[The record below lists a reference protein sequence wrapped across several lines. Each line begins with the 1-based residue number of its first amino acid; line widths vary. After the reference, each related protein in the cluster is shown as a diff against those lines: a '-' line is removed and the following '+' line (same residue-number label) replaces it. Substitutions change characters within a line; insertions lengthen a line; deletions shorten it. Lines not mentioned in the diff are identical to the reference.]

1 MDNSTKINT
10 SKNPDLVTYK
20 ILVGTDPVEIPQ
32 TYQINSITVTNEI
45 NRIPTATIIIFDGN
59 PAEQNF
65 PKSNEDYLIPGK
77 EVEIRAGYHSDEET
91 IFKGIVIKN
100 SIKIRSAGSF
110 LTVECR
116 DKSVKLTVGRKS
128 KVYYN
133 STDSDVFSELIGKY
147 GLEEDV
153 ENTTYEHGELVQF
166 NSSDWDFLVSRAQA
180 NGKLCFVENGK
191 ISVKKPDITQES
203 IQSVA
208 FGSTIL
214 DFDGEIDARS
224 QFSKISSYSWNQ
236 GDQEIVELEAANP
249 EVTLNG
255 NLSVSELANVIGL
268 DNYEL
273 KHGGFLSE
281 QESQAWADSTLL
293 YQQLAKIRGRV
304 RFIGVPFVKPNTV
317 LNLQG
322 VGNRFNGNIYVTGV
336 LHNIAEG
343 SWTIDVQFGF
353 NPNWFSETYEINAAP
368 ASGLLPAVNG
378 LQYGVVTQLQEDPEG
393 EDRIL
398 VKIPIVNSTE
408 QGIWCRLALLDAG
421 DNRGSIFRPD
431 LGDEVVIGF
440 INEDPNDAIILGML
454 NSSAKPAP
462 FPGEDANNIKGF
474 VTRSELKFL
483 FDDESKSITVET
495 PAGKI
500 ISLND
505 DDGEIK
511 LEDENSNVIT
521 MNSKGISIESAG
533 NIDISS
539 KGDVNIEGINVNIKA
554 SAQLKAEGT
563 GGAEISSNAI
573 TVVKGSLVQ
582 IN

>member
-1 MDNSTKINT
+1 MENSTKIKT

-20 ILVGTDPVEIPQ
+20 ILSGGEEIPQ

-45 NRIPTATIIIFDGN
+45 NRIPTATIVIFDGN

-65 PKSNEDYLIPGK
+65 PKSNEGYLIPGK
-77 EVEIRAGYHSDEET
+77 EIEITAGYHSDEET

-100 SIKIRSAGSF
+100 SIKIRSLGSF
-110 LTVECR
+110 LTIECR
-116 DKSVKLTVGRKS
+116 DKAVKMTIGRKS

-133 STDSDVFSELIGKY
+133 STDSDVFSDLISKY
-147 GLEEDV
+147 GLEQNIED
-153 ENTTYEHGELVQF
+153 TPYEHADLVQF

-191 ISVKKPDITQES
+191 VSVKEPDITQES

-214 DFDGEIDARS
+214 DFDGEIDARN
-224 QFSKISSYSWNQ
+224 QFSKISTYSWNQ
-236 GDQEIVELEAANP
+236 GDQEIVELEAVNP
-249 EVTLNG
+249 DVNLNG
-255 NLSVSELANVIGL
+255 NLSVNDLAEVIGL

-273 KHGGFLSE
+273 KHGGVLSE
-281 QESQAWADSTLL
+281 QESQIWADSALL
-293 YQQLAKIRGRV
+293 YQQLSKIRGRV
-304 RFIGVPFVKPNTV
+304 RFIGVPFVKPDTV

-322 VGNRFNGNIYVTGV
+322 VGDRFNGNIYVTGV

-353 NPNWFSETYEINAAP
+353 NPNWFSETYDISASS

-393 EDRIL
+393 EDRVL
-398 VKIPIVNSTE
+398 VKIPIVNNKE

-421 DNRGSIFRPD
+421 NNRGSIFRPD

-462 FPGEDANNIKGF
+462 FPGEDSNNIKGF
-474 VTRSELKFL
+474 ITRSEIKFL
-483 FDDESKSITVET
+483 FDDESKSITMET
-495 PAGKI
+495 PSGKK
-500 ISLND
+500 ISVND
-505 DDGEIK
+505 DTGEIK

-521 MNSKGISIESAG
+521 MQSNGISIESAG
-533 NIDISS
+533 NIELIS
-539 KGDVNIEGINVNIKA
+539 KGDITLEGINVNIKA
-554 SAQLKAEGT
+554 SAQLTAEGT
-563 GGAEISSNAI
+563 SGSEISSNAI

>member
-1 MDNSTKINT
+1 MDNSTKIKT

-20 ILVGTDPVEIPQ
+20 ILVGGEEIPQ

-45 NRIPTATIIIFDGN
+45 NRIPTAMLVIFDGN

-77 EVEIRAGYHSDEET
+77 EIEIKAGYHSDEET

-110 LTVECR
+110 LTIECR

-128 KVYYN
+128 KIYYN
-133 STDSDVFSELIGKY
+133 STDSDVFNDIVSKY
-147 GLEEDV
+147 GLEIDAEDT
-153 ENTTYEHGELVQF
+153 NFEHSELVQF

-180 NGKLCFVENGK
+180 NGKLCFVEGGK

-203 IQSVA
+203 VQSVA

-214 DFDGEIDARS
+214 DFDGEIDARN

-236 GDQEIVELEAANP
+236 GDQEIVELEAVNP
-249 EVTLNG
+249 DVKLNG
-255 NLSVSELANVIGL
+255 NLSVNELADVIGL
-268 DNYEL
+268 ENYEL
-273 KHGGFLSE
+273 KHGGYLSE
-281 QESQAWADSTLL
+281 QESQVWADSTLL

-304 RFIGVPFVKPNTV
+304 RFIGVPFVKPNTI

-322 VGNRFNGNIYVTGV
+322 LGDRFNGNIYVTGV

-343 SWTIDVQFGF
+343 SWTIDVQFGL
-353 NPNWFSETYEINAAP
+353 NPKWFSETYEINACP
-368 ASGLLPAVNG
+368 ASGLLPAVAG
-378 LQYGVVTQLQEDPEG
+378 LQYGVVTQVQDDPDG

-398 VKIPIVNSTE
+398 VKIPIINNTE

-421 DNRGSIFRPD
+421 ENRGSIFRPD

-483 FDDESKSITVET
+483 FDDETKSIVVET
-495 PAGKI
+495 PKGKKLT
-500 ISLND
+500 LND
-505 DDGEIK
+505 EDGEVK

-521 MNSKGISIESAG
+521 LSSNGISVESAG

-539 KGDVNIEGINVNIKA
+539 KGDVTIEGINVNIKA
-554 SAQLKAEGT
+554 SAQFNAEGT
-563 GGAEISSNAI
+563 AGTEVSSNAI

>member
-20 ILVGTDPVEIPQ
+20 ILSGGEEIPQ
-32 TYQINSITVTNEI
+32 TYQINSITATNEI
-45 NRIPTATIIIFDGN
+45 NRIPTATIVIFDGN
-59 PAEQNF
+59 PAKQNF
-65 PKSNEDYLIPGK
+65 EKSDEDYLIPGK
-77 EVEIRAGYHSDEET
+77 EIEVRAGYHSDEET

-128 KVYYN
+128 NVYYN
-133 STDSDVFSELIGKY
+133 STDSDVFSEIISKY

-153 ENTTYEHGELVQF
+153 ENTSYEHNELVQF

-191 ISVKKPDITQES
+191 ISIKKPDTTQES
-203 IQSVA
+203 VQSVA

-214 DFDGEIDARS
+214 DFDGEIDARN
-224 QFSKISSYSWNQ
+224 QFSKMSTYSWNQ
-236 GDQEIVELEAANP
+236 GDQEIVELEAVNP
-249 EVTLNG
+249 NVALNG
-255 NLSVSELANVIGL
+255 NLTASDLASVIGL

-281 QESQAWADSTLL
+281 EESQTWADSALL
-293 YQQLAKIRGRV
+293 YQQLAKVRGRV
-304 RFIGVPFVKPNTV
+304 RFIGVPFVKPNTI

-322 VGNRFNGNIYVTGV
+322 VGDRFNGNIYVTGV

-353 NPNWFSETYEINAAP
+353 NPEWFSETYEINACP

-378 LQYGVVTQLQEDPEG
+378 LQYGVVSQLEEDPEG

-421 DNRGSIFRPD
+421 ENRGSIFRPD

-462 FPGEDANNIKGF
+462 FPAEDANNIKGF
-474 VTRSELKFL
+474 VTRSEIKFL
-483 FDDESKSITVET
+483 FDDEAKSITMET
-495 PAGKI
+495 PSGKT
-500 ISLND
+500 ISVND

-521 MNSKGISIESAG
+521 MNSDGISLETPK
-533 NIDISS
+533 DINLIS
-539 KGDVNIEGINVNIKA
+539 KGDLNLEGININIKA
-554 SAQLKAEGT
+554 SAQLKTEGT
-563 GGAEISSNAI
+563 AGAEISSNAN